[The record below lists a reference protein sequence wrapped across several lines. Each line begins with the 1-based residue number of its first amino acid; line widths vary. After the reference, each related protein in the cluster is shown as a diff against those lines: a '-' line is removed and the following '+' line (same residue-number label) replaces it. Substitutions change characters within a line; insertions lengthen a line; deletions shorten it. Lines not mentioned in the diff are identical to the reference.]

1 MQRITLIAPSYLPSR
16 RANSFQ
22 VMKMAAA
29 LVEAGLETRMLVPLP
44 GGRHPEDPET
54 RPAWP
59 DLAEHY
65 GLAVEFGIEWVP
77 VSGVWRGYDFGLRAA
92 AQAQAQRADLV
103 YTRHLQAAAVSGL
116 RRIPTILEVHDYPH
130 GVMAA
135 LLLRLF
141 LRSPGAR
148 RLVAVSHALLADLE
162 RDFRLPSA
170 SFPVVAPDG
179 VDLERFAGLPTPKAA
194 RAALGLPERF
204 TAGYTGHLYVGRGI
218 ETILALAGRLPE
230 IRFLLAGGS
239 AADIDRVRA
248 EATGL
253 GNVTVAGFIPNAE
266 LPAYQA
272 ACDALLMPYGERVSA
287 SSGGDIARYLS
298 PMKLFEYLASG
309 RPILSSDLPVLREV
323 LDDEI
328 AVLLPS
334 GDVGAWA
341 AALEA
346 LATDPV
352 LRERLGAAGRTAAGR
367 YSWKSRA
374 ERIMAGLG

>member
-1 MQRITLIAPSYLPSR
+1 
-16 RANSFQ
+16 
-22 VMKMAAA
+22 MKMAAA

-44 GGRHPEDPET
+44 GGRHPEDPQT
-54 RPAWP
+54 RPVWP

-65 GLAVEFGIEWVP
+65 GLPVEFGIEWVP

-92 AQAQAQRADLV
+92 ARAQAQRADLV
-103 YTRHLQAAAVSGL
+103 YTRHLQAAAISGL

-130 GVMAA
+130 GVMAP

-141 LRSPGAR
+141 LRSSSAR
-148 RLVAVSHALLADLE
+148 RLVAVSHALLADLT

-170 SFPVVAPDG
+170 SFAVVAPDG
-179 VDLERFAGLPTPKAA
+179 VDLERFAGLPTPAAA
-194 RAALGLPERF
+194 RAALSLPERF
-204 TAGYTGHLYVGRGI
+204 TAGYTGHLYAGRGI

-230 IRFLLAGGS
+230 IRFLLAGGREK
-239 AADIDRVRA
+239 DIDRVRA
-248 EATGL
+248 EAAGL
-253 GNVTVAGFIPNAE
+253 ANVTVAGFIPNAE

-272 ACDALLMPYGERVSA
+272 ACDALLMPYGESVSA
-287 SSGGDIARYLS
+287 SSGGDIAPYLS

-323 LDDEI
+323 LDDEF
-328 AVLLPS
+328 AVLLPP

-346 LATDPV
+346 LAADPAR
-352 LRERLGAAGRTAAGR
+352 RERLGEAGRTAAGQ
-367 YSWKSRA
+367 YSWKARA
-374 ERIMAGLG
+374 ERILAGLG